1 MVEILIIENEFAS
14 IKDPIDALKEMYQGQ
29 LHYDL
34 VAISQDVNWNE
45 IESYSAIF
53 VDISLSPRTELDG
66 YGILG
71 KIKEQYPS
79 VLSRVAV
86 ITGNHV
92 IKHDMQEHG
101 YTDNDFSIFQ
111 KPLRYMD
118 LYNFINKQ

>member
-29 LHYDL
+29 MHYDL
-34 VAISQDVNWNE
+34 VAISQDVNWNK
-45 IESYSAIF
+45 IELYSAIF

-101 YTDNDFSIFQ
+101 FTDNDFSIFQ